1 MKPLYIHLREP
12 IVTAEEFE
20 ALFKRKEAVTDR
32 DYSQWYPDPVE
43 DAKFREEFGVENYAI
58 KDAVEK
64 ARKRTK
70 EQYEACQN
78 IKYIEEELGAENMCQ
93 QEPEP
98 TPPEA
103 YQIAGTHY
111 VDMKIQPWDV
121 IDTNFEHAQAKGF
134 YRGNALKY
142 IMRAGSKGP
151 AKEDYQKA
159 LHYLEKLIDIL

>member
-32 DYSQWYPDPVE
+32 DYSRWYPDPVE
-43 DAKFREEFGVENYAI
+43 DAKFREE
-58 KDAVEK
+58 
-64 ARKRTK
+64 
-70 EQYEACQN
+70 
-78 IKYIEEELGAENMCQ
+78 LGAANADQ
-93 QEPEP
+93 PEP

>member
-1 MKPLYIHLREP
+1 
-12 IVTAEEFE
+12 VTAEEFE

-43 DAKFREEFGVENYAI
+43 GAKF
-58 KDAVEK
+58 K
-64 ARKRTK
+64 
-70 EQYEACQN
+70 
-78 IKYIEEELGAENMCQ
+78 EELGAENMRQ
-93 QEPEP
+93 QEPELEP

-111 VDMKIQPWDV
+111 VDMKIQPWGV

>member
-12 IVTAEEFE
+12 IVTVEEFE
-20 ALFKRKEAVTDR
+20 ALFKRKKEVTEK
-32 DYSQWYPDPVE
+32 DYSRWYADPVE
-43 DAKFREEFGVENYAI
+43 DAKFREE
-58 KDAVEK
+58 
-64 ARKRTK
+64 
-70 EQYEACQN
+70 
-78 IKYIEEELGAENMCQ
+78 LGAANADYQ
-93 QEPEP
+93 EP

>member
-1 MKPLYIHLREP
+1 M
-12 IVTAEEFE
+12 TAEEFE
-20 ALFKRKEAVTDR
+20 ALFKRKEAMPDK
-32 DYSQWYPDPVE
+32 DYSRWYADPVE
-43 DAKFREEFGVENYAI
+43 DAKFREE
-58 KDAVEK
+58 
-64 ARKRTK
+64 
-70 EQYEACQN
+70 
-78 IKYIEEELGAENMCQ
+78 LGAENMRW

-111 VDMKIQPWDV
+111 VDMRVQPWDV
-121 IDTNFEHAQAKGF
+121 IDSVFDHTQAKGF

>member
-1 MKPLYIHLREP
+1 
-12 IVTAEEFE
+12 VTTEEFE

-32 DYSQWYPDPVE
+32 DYSRWYPDPVE
-43 DAKFREEFGVENYAI
+43 DAKFREEFGVENYVI

-78 IKYIEEELGAENMCQ
+78 IKYIEEELGAANAYYPEPEP
-93 QEPEP
+93 EPEP

-142 IMRAGSKGP
+142 IMRAGTKGP

>member
-12 IVTAEEFE
+12 IVTVEEFE
-20 ALFKRKEAVTDR
+20 ALFKRKEAMPDK
-32 DYSQWYPDPVE
+32 DYSRWYADPVE
-43 DAKFREEFGVENYAI
+43 DAKFREELGVEN
-58 KDAVEK
+58 
-64 ARKRTK
+64 
-70 EQYEACQN
+70 
-78 IKYIEEELGAENMCQ
+78 
-93 QEPEP
+93 

-111 VDMKIQPWDV
+111 VDMKTQPWDV
-121 IDTNFEHAQAKGF
+121 IDSVFDHAQAKGF

>member
-32 DYSQWYPDPVE
+32 DYSRWYPDPVE
-43 DAKFREEFGVENYAI
+43 DAKFREE
-58 KDAVEK
+58 
-64 ARKRTK
+64 
-70 EQYEACQN
+70 
-78 IKYIEEELGAENMCQ
+78 LGAANADYPEP
-93 QEPEP
+93 EPEP

>member
-1 MKPLYIHLREP
+1 MKPMYIHLREP

-20 ALFKRKEAVTDR
+20 ALFKRKEAMPDK
-32 DYSQWYPDPVE
+32 DYSRWYADPVE
-43 DAKFREEFGVENYAI
+43 DAKFREE
-58 KDAVEK
+58 
-64 ARKRTK
+64 
-70 EQYEACQN
+70 
-78 IKYIEEELGAENMCQ
+78 LGAENMRQ

-111 VDMKIQPWDV
+111 VDMRVQPWDV
-121 IDTNFEHAQAKGF
+121 IDSVFDHTQAKGF

>member
-20 ALFKRKEAVTDR
+20 ALFKRKETMPDR
-32 DYSQWYPDPVE
+32 DYSRWYADPVE
-43 DAKFREEFGVENYAI
+43 DAKFREE
-58 KDAVEK
+58 
-64 ARKRTK
+64 
-70 EQYEACQN
+70 
-78 IKYIEEELGAENMCQ
+78 LGAENMRQ

>member
-20 ALFKRKEAVTDR
+20 ALFKRKEAMPDR
-32 DYSQWYPDPVE
+32 DYSRWYADPVE
-43 DAKFREEFGVENYAI
+43 DAKFREE
-58 KDAVEK
+58 
-64 ARKRTK
+64 
-70 EQYEACQN
+70 
-78 IKYIEEELGAENMCQ
+78 LGAENMRQ

-111 VDMKIQPWDV
+111 VDMRVQPWDV
-121 IDTNFEHAQAKGF
+121 IDSVFDHTQAKGF

>member
-1 MKPLYIHLREP
+1 M
-12 IVTAEEFE
+12 TAEEFE
-20 ALFKRKEAVTDR
+20 ALFKRKEAMPDK
-32 DYSQWYPDPVE
+32 DYSRWYADPVE
-43 DAKFREEFGVENYAI
+43 DAKFKHEYGVENYTI

-70 EQYEACQN
+70 EQYEACRN
-78 IKYIEEELGAENMCQ
+78 IKCVDEELGAENMRQ

-111 VDMKIQPWDV
+111 VDMRVQPWDV
-121 IDTNFEHAQAKGF
+121 IDSVFDHTQAKGF

>member
-20 ALFKRKEAVTDR
+20 ALFKRKEAMPDK
-32 DYSQWYPDPVE
+32 DYSRWYADPVE
-43 DAKFREEFGVENYAI
+43 DAKFREE
-58 KDAVEK
+58 
-64 ARKRTK
+64 
-70 EQYEACQN
+70 
-78 IKYIEEELGAENMCQ
+78 LGAENMRQ

-111 VDMKIQPWDV
+111 VDMRVQPWDV
-121 IDTNFEHAQAKGF
+121 IDSVFDHTQAKGF

>member
-20 ALFKRKEAVTDR
+20 ALFKKKEAMPDK
-32 DYSQWYPDPVE
+32 DYSRWYADPVE
-43 DAKFREEFGVENYAI
+43 DAKFREE
-58 KDAVEK
+58 
-64 ARKRTK
+64 
-70 EQYEACQN
+70 
-78 IKYIEEELGAENMCQ
+78 LGAENMRQ

-111 VDMKIQPWDV
+111 VDMRVQPWDV
-121 IDTNFEHAQAKGF
+121 IDSVFDHTQAKGF

-159 LHYLEKLIDIL
+159 LHYLEKLIDII